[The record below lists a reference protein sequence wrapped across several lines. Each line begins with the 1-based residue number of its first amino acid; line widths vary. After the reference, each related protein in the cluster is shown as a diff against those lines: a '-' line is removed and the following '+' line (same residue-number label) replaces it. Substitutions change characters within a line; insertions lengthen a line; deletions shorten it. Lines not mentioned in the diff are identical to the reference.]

1 MGKLKSSRLS
11 LTFVLTDN
19 KGSYPALTDNKKTFK
34 SPECDE
40 YIK

>member
-19 KGSYPALTDNKKTFK
+19 QVSYPALTDNK
-34 SPECDE
+34 
-40 YIK
+40 IH

>member
-19 KGSYPALTDNKKTFK
+19 KVSYPALTDNK
-34 SPECDE
+34 
-40 YIK
+40 IH